1 MMNLPPPSGKVGR
14 TKDRRKLAAAFAA
27 EKRFRAMAI
36 KADAEDDRVTLV
48 RRYPGQFLR
57 RKKCSTE

>member
-1 MMNLPPPSGKVGR
+1 VNLPPSSGKIGR
-14 TKDRRKLAAAFAA
+14 QKDRRAMAAAFAA

-48 RRYPGQFLR
+48 RRYPGQFL
-57 RKKCSTE
+57 KKR